1 MARTTVD
8 IDEELLEKA
17 LAVSQARTKKGVIEE
32 SLREYVRQRAL
43 EHLRGMLGNFELDLT
58 HEQLMRMR
66 EDE

>member
-17 LAVSQARTKKGVIEE
+17 LAVSEARTKKGVIEE
-32 SLREYVRQRAL
+32 SLREYVRHRAL
-43 EHLRGMLGNFELDLT
+43 EHLRGMLGSLDLDLT

-66 EDE
+66 EAG